1 MDSFTDNIGAKHDEY
16 TYTGRGYPSFKY
28 KGFSRDISLS
38 FTIVATNPDQIVPI
52 YKKLNRLI
60 QNMAP
65 NYSNSGYIRGN
76 FVKLTFGDYLNNVPG
91 IIKGFSLNPI
101 FEAGFDI
108 TEGKQ
113 LPKAIKISGFN
124 FTPIADNKNK
134 VINKNSSFISA
145 VSV

>member
-1 MDSFTDNIGAKHDEY
+1 
-16 TYTGRGYPSFKY
+16 
-28 KGFSRDISLS
+28 
-38 FTIVATNPDQIVPI
+38 
-52 YKKLNRLI
+52 
-60 QNMAP
+60 MAP
-65 NYSNSGYIRGN
+65 NYSNAGYMRGN
-76 FVKLTFGDYLNNVPG
+76 FVKLTFGDYLNSTPG
-91 IIKGFSLNPI
+91 IINGFTLNPI

-124 FTPIADNKNK
+124 FTPIADNKNR